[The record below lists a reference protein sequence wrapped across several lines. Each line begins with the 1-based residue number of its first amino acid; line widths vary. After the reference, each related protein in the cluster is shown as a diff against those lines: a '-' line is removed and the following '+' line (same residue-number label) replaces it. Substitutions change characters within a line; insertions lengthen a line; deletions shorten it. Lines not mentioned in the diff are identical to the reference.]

1 MSNNEVNHTRRKL
14 IFATSAFGGVGMAA
28 AAWPFIASMSPSDK
42 AKGLGA
48 PVEVDISSLE
58 PGSKVVFKWRG
69 QPVWVVYRTKEMMDG
84 LNKITD
90 KLIDPTSK
98 SSKQPAYAK
107 NTFRATE
114 KRPEILVLV
123 GLCTHLGCSPS
134 DKLKAVSDAETGPDW
149 QGGFYC
155 PCHGSRFDLAGR
167 VYKTSPAPINLP
179 VPPYT
184 FLSDK
189 RILIGEESKGA

>member
-1 MSNNEVNHTRRKL
+1 MSNNEINRTRRNL
-14 IFATSAFGGVGMAA
+14 ILATSAFGGVGMAA

-48 PVEVDISSLE
+48 PVEVDITTLE
-58 PGSKVVFKWRG
+58 PGAKVVFKWRG
-69 QPVWVVYRTKEMMDG
+69 QPVWVVNRSKEMMDG
-84 LNKITD
+84 LAKVKD
-90 KLIDPTSK
+90 KLIDPDSK
-98 SSKQPAYAK
+98 SSKQPAFAK

-134 DKLKAVSDAETGPDW
+134 DKLKALSDAETGPDW
-149 QGGFYC
+149 QGGFFC

-167 VYKTSPAPINLP
+167 VYKGSPAPINLP

-189 RILIGEESKGA
+189 RILIGEESKGT

>member
-1 MSNNEVNHTRRKL
+1 MSNNEVNRTRRNL
-14 IFATSAFGGVGMAA
+14 ILATSAFGGVGMAA
-28 AAWPFIASMSPSDK
+28 AAWPFIASMSPSEK

-48 PVEVDISSLE
+48 PVEVDITTLE
-58 PGSKVVFKWRG
+58 PGAKVVVKWRG
-69 QPVWVVYRTKEMMDG
+69 QPVWVVNRSKEMMDG
-84 LNKITD
+84 LAKVKD
-90 KLIDPTSK
+90 KLIDPDSK
-98 SSKQPAYAK
+98 SSKQPAFAK

-134 DKLKAVSDAETGPDW
+134 DKLKALSDAETGPDW
-149 QGGFYC
+149 QGGFFC

-167 VYKTSPAPINLP
+167 VYKGSPAPINLP

>member
-1 MSNNEVNHTRRKL
+1 MSNNEVNRTRRNL
-14 IFATSAFGGVGMAA
+14 ILATSAFGGVGMAA
-28 AAWPFIASMSPSDK
+28 AAWPFIASMSPSNK
-42 AKGLGA
+42 AKGMGA
-48 PVEVDISSLE
+48 PVEVDITTLE
-58 PGSKVVFKWRG
+58 PGAKVVVKWRG
-69 QPVWVVYRTKEMMDG
+69 QPVWVVYRSKEMMDG
-84 LNKITD
+84 LAKVKD
-90 KLIDPTSK
+90 KLIDPDSK
-98 SSKQPAYAK
+98 SSKQPTFAK

-134 DKLKAVSDAETGPDW
+134 DKLKALSDAETGPDW
-149 QGGFYC
+149 QGGFFC

-167 VYKTSPAPINLP
+167 VYKGSPAPINLP

>member
-1 MSNNEVNHTRRKL
+1 MSNNEVNRTRRNL
-14 IFATSAFGGVGMAA
+14 ILATSAFGGAGMVAT
-28 AAWPFIASMSPSDK
+28 AWPFVASMSPSEK

-48 PVEVDISSLE
+48 PVEVDITTLE
-58 PGSKVVFKWRG
+58 PGAKVVVKWRG
-69 QPVWVVYRTKEMMDG
+69 QPVWVVNRSKEMMEG
-84 LNKITD
+84 LTKITA
-90 KLIDPTSK
+90 KLIDPESK

-107 NTFRATE
+107 NAARSSV
-114 KRPEILVLV
+114 KHPEILVLV

-134 DKLKAVSDAETGPDW
+134 DKLKAVSDAETEADW

-167 VYKTSPAPINLP
+167 VYKGSPAPINLA

-189 RILIGEESKGA
+189 RILIGEESAGA

>member
-1 MSNNEVNHTRRKL
+1 MSNNEVNRTRRNL
-14 IFATSAFGGVGMAA
+14 ILATSALGGAGMAA

-48 PVEVDISSLE
+48 PVEVDISTLE
-58 PGSKVVFKWRG
+58 PGAKVVFKWRG
-69 QPVWVVYRTKEMMDG
+69 QPVWVVYRTKEMLDG
-84 LNKITD
+84 LAKVKD
-90 KLIDPTSK
+90 KLIDPDSN
-98 SSKQPAYAK
+98 SSKQPGYAK
-107 NTFRATE
+107 NVFRATK

-134 DKLKAVSDAETGPDW
+134 DKLKALSDAETGPDW

-184 FLSDK
+184 FLSET

>member
-1 MSNNEVNHTRRKL
+1 MSNNEVNRTRRNL
-14 IFATSAFGGVGMAA
+14 ILATSAFGGAGMAA

-48 PVEVDISSLE
+48 PVEVDISTLE
-58 PGSKVVFKWRG
+58 PGAKVVVKWRG
-69 QPVWVVYRTKEMMDG
+69 KPVWVVYRTKEMMDG
-84 LNKITD
+84 LAKVKD
-90 KLIDPTSK
+90 KLIDPESK

-107 NTFRATE
+107 NTMRATE
-114 KRPEILVLV
+114 KRPEILVLE

-134 DKLKAVSDAETGPDW
+134 DKLKAVSDSETGADW
-149 QGGFYC
+149 QGGFFC

-167 VYKTSPAPINLP
+167 VYKGSPAPINLP

-189 RILIGEESKGA
+189 RILIGDESKGA